1 MILEPLPSSFILGK
15 TRLSLP
21 EVRWAYENGLIGA
34 QTVVDVAV
42 AMLTEGLNSSELVVN
57 LAGVGHADL
66 PEVGELLAQV
76 ALPSDVEEIKKKWT
90 WIVLSWA
97 YERHHE
103 DAEVSDVIEGL
114 YADLGYPEELASF
127 GPYAPAYQGK
137 RDPVEVRRDIL
148 GQWHKYLKSGEA
160 LFGK

>member
-1 MILEPLPSSFILGK
+1 MLEPLPSSFVLDK
-15 TRLSLP
+15 TQLSLS

-42 AMLTEGLNSSELVVN
+42 SMLTEGLDTSELVVN

-66 PEVGELLAQV
+66 PEIKTLLAQV
-76 ALPSDVEEIKKKWT
+76 SLPSGTDEIRRKWT
-90 WIVLSWA
+90 WLVLSWA
-97 YERHHE
+97 YERHR
-103 DAEVSDVIEGL
+103 DDPGAAAMIEEL

-137 RDPVEVRRDIL
+137 RDPVEVRQDIL
-148 GQWHKYLKSGEA
+148 AQWRKYLERGESQ
-160 LFGK
+160 FGK